1 VRDLVAAA
9 QGLTEFAHTEQAAL
23 WRMNNELDYEVTRF
37 DLAAAM
43 RSEPASNLVLAPR
56 DRVIVYAEENV
67 ERPSEVQVEGA
78 VRFPSLL
85 PWTLGM
91 CVSDAV
97 LQSGGLTDAAY
108 TARAQILRVGPDQ
121 RRAMVT
127 VELAKAL
134 AGDAAANLR
143 LERGDMLRVFTRAE
157 VTPESAV
164 VVGGFVREPGEYP
177 RFQGMRVSDAIL
189 LAGGLDANAGDEVEY
204 AQFGDTDDVQ
214 PVYLTL
220 SRVGD
225 DFRVEPD
232 PVLTD
237 NDHVAVL
244 GVGENIAAPR
254 VVTIKGF
261 VDRPGT
267 YALRGGLNDIETVYN
282 LIEQAG
288 GLLDSANPNGIVLYR
303 LREEII
309 AEEQEADL
317 RQVIAHFNRELVSD
331 TVEGQTQRMSGVA
344 GTVTAGLTAALSEGG
359 SAVVVPP
366 RKLNGSAWA
375 QAIPID
381 GGRLIET
388 SGREGDFALINGD
401 VVIVP
406 TMPRTVT
413 VLGAV
418 IRPGALAFVEGQLAM
433 EFINQAGGPAPDGK
447 PSRLIIIRANGSVAP
462 NAMRAQVMPGDVLLV
477 PSDYLIKHID
487 KPDTLDRILGAVGAA
502 LTGYLIFR

>member
-1 VRDLVAAA
+1 
-9 QGLTEFAHTEQAAL
+9 
-23 WRMNNELDYEVTRF
+23 
-37 DLAAAM
+37 
-43 RSEPASNLVLAPR
+43 
-56 DRVIVYAEENV
+56 
-67 ERPSEVQVEGA
+67 
-78 VRFPSLL
+78 
-85 PWTLGM
+85 
-91 CVSDAV
+91 
-97 LQSGGLTDAAY
+97 
-108 TARAQILRVGPDQ
+108 
-121 RRAMVT
+121 
-127 VELAKAL
+127 
-134 AGDAAANLR
+134 
-143 LERGDMLRVFTRAE
+143 
-157 VTPESAV
+157 
-164 VVGGFVREPGEYP
+164 
-177 RFQGMRVSDAIL
+177 
-189 LAGGLDANAGDEVEY
+189 
-204 AQFGDTDDVQ
+204 
-214 PVYLTL
+214 
-220 SRVGD
+220 
-225 DFRVEPD
+225 
-232 PVLTD
+232 
-237 NDHVAVL
+237 
-244 GVGENIAAPR
+244 
-254 VVTIKGF
+254 
-261 VDRPGT
+261 
-267 YALRGGLNDIETVYN
+267 
-282 LIEQAG
+282 
-288 GLLDSANPNGIVLYR
+288 VLYR

>member
-1 VRDLVAAA
+1 
-9 QGLTEFAHTEQAAL
+9 
-23 WRMNNELDYEVTRF
+23 
-37 DLAAAM
+37 
-43 RSEPASNLVLAPR
+43 
-56 DRVIVYAEENV
+56 
-67 ERPSEVQVEGA
+67 
-78 VRFPSLL
+78 
-85 PWTLGM
+85 M

-121 RRAMVT
+121 RRAMVP
-127 VELAKAL
+127 VELALAL